1 MGKIT
6 DVKPQTRNKSRVS
19 LFVDGE
25 FVCGLEKLSVASA
38 RLKIG
43 DEVDPDKLKAVVE
56 ESEKTA
62 AFEKA
67 VAYLGRS
74 PRTEKEMRTYL
85 VGKGFSMKV
94 VIYAV
99 DKLREYGYLDDAE
112 YCRAYIRNYGDKAGV
127 RKLAAKLYEKGVPRE
142 IIDTELSKLDDG
154 VETAR
159 TLAEKYISTRKCDR
173 RKVTAFLAGRGFEY
187 DTIRQALS
195 ELDFDGDDGDD
206 Y

>member
-6 DVKPQTRNKSRVS
+6 DIKPQAKNKSRVS

-43 DEVDPDKLKAVVE
+43 DEVDPDKLNAVVE
-56 ESEKTA
+56 ESERTA

-99 DKLREYGYLDDAE
+99 DKLREYGYLNDAE
-112 YCRAYIRNYGDKAGV
+112 YCRTFIRVYGEKAGV

-142 IIDTELSKLDDG
+142 MIDAELEKSDDG
-154 VETAR
+154 AETAIA
-159 TLAEKYISTRKCDR
+159 LAKKYISTRKCDR
-173 RKVTAFLAGRGFEY
+173 RKVMAFLAGRGFEY
-187 DTIRQALS
+187 DTIREAVS
-195 ELDFDGDDGDD
+195 ELDFDGDDDD
-206 Y
+206 F